1 MPFAPS
7 IPLSK
12 SAICMDPPLPLHN
25 PVAFPKSSAIIP
37 FKSQPFAIQCPCPLC
52 VLVILSLSVKWAHTP
67 TATASSPAYKWT
79 KPGRTPCANNSCTLS
94 SNLRISNIFSY
105 IQRACSF
112 VIPFPLLSVVFNMFS
127 PPIFLFIFYIASTV
141 PISNP

>member
-67 TATASSPAYKWT
+67 TATASSQRINGRNLAERLARIIHAPYLQTYESLTFFVHPASLFF
-79 KPGRTPCANNSCTLS
+79 RNS
-94 SNLRISNIFSY
+94 
-105 IQRACSF
+105 
-112 VIPFPLLSVVFNMFS
+112 IPFTFS
-127 PPIFLFIFYIASTV
+127 CF
-141 PISNP
+141 